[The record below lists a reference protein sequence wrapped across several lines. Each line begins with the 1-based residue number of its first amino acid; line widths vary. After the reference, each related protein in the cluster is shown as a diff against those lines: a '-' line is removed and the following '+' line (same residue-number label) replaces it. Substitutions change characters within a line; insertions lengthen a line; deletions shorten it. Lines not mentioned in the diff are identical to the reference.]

1 MKIFL
6 LSLLVLLA
14 LVKNTVA
21 QTYTIP
27 WAQQQPAWVFPLWF
41 EDASGAK
48 DTLYLCYDVNAGI
61 IQPETFGSIN
71 FIDTVEHF
79 KISFESPFNNDT
91 WSSF

>member
-6 LSLLVLLA
+6 LSLLLLLA
-14 LVKNTVA
+14 MVKNTVA

-48 DTLYLCYDVNAGI
+48 DTLYVCYDADA
-61 IQPETFGSIN
+61 FGGGGGG
-71 FIDTVEHF
+71 VMLLM
-79 KISFESPFNNDT
+79 P
-91 WSSF
+91 